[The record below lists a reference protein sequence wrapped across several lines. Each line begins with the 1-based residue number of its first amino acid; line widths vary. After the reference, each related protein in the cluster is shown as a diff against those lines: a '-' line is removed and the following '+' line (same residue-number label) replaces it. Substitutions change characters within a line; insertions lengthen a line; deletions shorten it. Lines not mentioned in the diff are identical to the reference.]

1 MIPVL
6 YARDSAVMK
15 AADNRSCMWLGR
27 LTAKRHAHDMRLPP
41 AQVIHESPHISGHD
55 ARLVRRQVLGNAAA
69 ANASIIKRAAPAQQ
83 RLIHSGPLPQ

>member
-1 MIPVL
+1 ML
-6 YARDSAVMK
+6 YARDGAGMK
-15 AADNRSCMWLGR
+15 AADHQSCLWLSLGR

-83 RLIHSGPLPQ
+83 RLIYSKPLPQ